1 MCDVQGDTLTD
12 EYIQHIQNLDDDGMD
27 QLAEKLA
34 DKLVDRAL
42 NDPRA
47 LDVLDKTTVAKP
59 AASASGTQ
67 GAQAEASTQAAVKT
81 PQSTT
86 ADSQGEELM
95 RWGAFIAVA
104 AVVMVG
110 TCLWFVFK
118 VLLTSSKNSAA
129 LKAPLLDTSTKD
141 RPVIVETIVEKAGN
155 KTLFVEEYI
164 PATIVEGYTADDI
177 KPLVSFAKDETD
189 ASPLKQ
195 WVASKLEREREAVKR
210 SKANNTPVSS
220 PRKDSGSMNGFSMP
234 DPTTAQLSPRSGSF
248 VAPGSMTPA
257 QAYQVYKSQTT
268 APGSPYR
275 PVVRQV
281 QSPRNVTY
289 NSPRAV
295 TRQASGSK
303 GYSPISSVTSANGRA
318 VVRR

>member
-1 MCDVQGDTLTD
+1 MQ
-12 EYIQHIQNLDDDGMD
+12 
-27 QLAEKLA
+27 
-34 DKLVDRAL
+34 
-42 NDPRA
+42 
-47 LDVLDKTTVAKP
+47 
-59 AASASGTQ
+59 
-67 GAQAEASTQAAVKT
+67 
-81 PQSTT
+81 
-86 ADSQGEELM
+86 
-95 RWGAFIAVA
+95 WGAFIAVA
-104 AVVMVG
+104 AVVMIG
-110 TCLWFVFK
+110 TCLWLVFK
-118 VLLTSSKNSAA
+118 VLLTSSKNS
-129 LKAPLLDTSTKD
+129 PLLDTSTQY
-141 RPVIVETIVEKAGN
+141 RPVIVETIVDQAGN
-155 KTLFVEEYI
+155 KTLFDYHI
-164 PATIVEGYTADDI
+164 PATIVEGYTADEI
-177 KPLVSFAKDETD
+177 KSFAKDKEAETD
-189 ASPLKQ
+189 ASPLKK